1 MTLPPYGPAPP
12 RPTDGM
18 AVASL
23 VVGIVAIV
31 ITILAPVCGPIAL
44 VLGVKSKKRI
54 AASGNTI
61 EGAGLAQAGFVLGII
76 ATALGGLGI
85 VFFGICIAS
94 FASMG
99 Y

>member
-1 MTLPPYGPAPP
+1 VTLPPYGPPPP

-23 VVGIVAIV
+23 VVGIVGIV

-44 VLGVKSKKRI
+44 VMGVKAKKRI
-54 AASGNTI
+54 TESGGMI

-76 ATALGGLGI
+76 ATVMGALGI
-85 VFFGICIAS
+85 VLFGICMAS